1 MERQGRALFAQHPP
15 RTRDTHRGGT
25 STLAAAATFSSV
37 MGGGGG
43 GARSSGAR
51 WTHAHLSAVLL
62 PAHFP
67 GPCSLMTNQ
76 EPVLAS
82 SL

>member
-43 GARSSGAR
+43 GGAQLRCPLDPRAPLRCAVARSLPRSLFPDDQSG
-51 WTHAHLSAVLL
+51 TS
-62 PAHFP
+62 P
-67 GPCSLMTNQ
+67 G
-76 EPVLAS
+76 
-82 SL
+82 